1 MRLERSNSIVS
12 ESSRHTSAAKPQV
25 PPQPKKESATSYMTR
40 EEAVKEIDG
49 FRQQITKLEVQLEQ
63 SKLLLLEQKINHE

>member
-1 MRLERSNSIVS
+1 
-12 ESSRHTSAAKPQV
+12 
-25 PPQPKKESATSYMTR
+25 MTR

-63 SKLLLLEQKINHE
+63 AKLLLLEQKINHE